1 MNILPQL
8 LDLKDL
14 VNRLKSIYIALSME
28 DLFNNVDFPKSIN
41 FNNSFVANVE
51 DLIQFNVET

>member
-1 MNILPQL
+1 MTILPQL
-8 LDLKDL
+8 LNLKDL

-28 DLFNNVDFPKSIN
+28 DLFNNVDFPKGIN
-41 FNNSFVANVE
+41 FNHSFVANGE